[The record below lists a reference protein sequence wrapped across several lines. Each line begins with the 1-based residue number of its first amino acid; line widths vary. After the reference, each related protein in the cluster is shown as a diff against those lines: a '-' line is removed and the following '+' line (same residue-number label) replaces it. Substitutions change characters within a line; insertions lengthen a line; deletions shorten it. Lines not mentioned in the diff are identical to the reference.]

1 MLQRENE
8 YLKAFHAC
16 IFHRP
21 EVAVLPG
28 PYQVGIDLGTS
39 SIVIAVVDEKRTPV
53 FGAFEYNEA
62 IKDGLVVNFLDS
74 VAIVKQL
81 KAEAEE
87 YLASELV
94 YAAGAVPPGTI
105 GRNRDIVGNVLESA
119 GFEVSA
125 IVDEPTAAA
134 VALNIRDGIVVD
146 VGGGTTGV
154 SVLKQGKVVYVSDEP
169 TGGHHMNLVVSGYY
183 QIPIKEA
190 EMVKR
195 DYQREK
201 EIFAIIRPVVEKMA
215 TITARALNEVPETD
229 TLPLYIV
236 GGACNFT
243 EFEETFAKYIPGNI
257 YKPIY
262 PEYVTPIGIALSSTS
277 EERREGAR

>member
-8 YLKAFHAC
+8 YLEAFHAC

-21 EVAVLPG
+21 EGEVLPG
-28 PYQVGIDLGTS
+28 PYRVGIDLGTS
-39 SIVIAVVDEKRTPV
+39 SIVIAVVDEAGNPA
-53 FGAFEYNEA
+53 FGAFAYNEA

-74 VAIVKQL
+74 VAIVKRL

-87 YLASELV
+87 YLGVALI
-94 YAAGAVPPGTI
+94 YAAAAVPPGTI

-134 VALNIRDGIVVD
+134 VALNIKDGIVVD

-154 SVLKQGKVVYVSDEP
+154 SVLKNGEVVYVSDEP

-183 QIPIKEA
+183 HIPIKEA
-190 EMVKR
+190 EALKR
-195 DYQREK
+195 DHRREN
-201 EIFAIIRPVVEKMA
+201 EVFPIIRPVVEKMA
-215 TITARALNEVPETD
+215 TITANALREVAGTEK
-229 TLPLYIV
+229 LPLFIV
-236 GGACNFT
+236 GGASNFT
-243 EFEETFAKYIPGNI
+243 DFAETFTKYIHSAI
-257 YKPIY
+257 YKPMY
-262 PEYVTPIGIALSSTS
+262 PEYVTPLGIALSSIP
-277 EERREGAR
+277 EVRKEG